1 MRTPASTAFASLIG
15 VGLMLISGL
24 TFAAA
29 GAVEFA
35 TGDARISR
43 NGTDVRATKDG
54 LVESGDALI
63 TGTDGRMRVRMQD
76 GEQIALHPNTR
87 FVIDQYTP
95 ATSSSRPE
103 TGQSFYSLVRG
114 GFDAVV
120 TSLGRRDTSSYRV
133 KTPVATMGIRGT
145 AYTAVWTPQGFYVN
159 VTEGA
164 VTVTNAAGTL
174 TVAAGQT
181 GFVGL
186 GGAAPSLVSGI
197 PAAGSTT
204 VSTTVATS
212 GSGAGVGVIVP
223 LAILGG
229 IGVLGAIVGNDSDS
243 SEDTDTTTTT
253 TTGP

>member
-1 MRTPASTAFASLIG
+1 MRTPASTAFASI
-15 VGLMLISGL
+15 VGLCLMLASGMTL
-24 TFAAA
+24 AAA

-35 TGDARISR
+35 TGDAKISR
-43 NGTDVRATKDG
+43 NGADARVAKDS
-54 LVESGDALI
+54 LVESGDVLI

-95 ATSSSRPE
+95 ATSSGRPE
-103 TGQSFYSLVRG
+103 TGKSFYSLVRG

-120 TSLGRRDTSSYRV
+120 SSLGRRDSSSYRV

-145 AYTAVWTPQGFYVN
+145 AYTMMWTPQGLFVN
-159 VTEGA
+159 VTEGS
-164 VTVTNAAGTL
+164 VTLTNAAGTL

-186 GGAAPSLVSGI
+186 GGAAPALTSGM
-197 PAAGSTT
+197 PAAGAG
-204 VSTTVATS
+204 VGTTVATT
-212 GSGAGVGVIVP
+212 GSGEGVGVIVP

-229 IGVLGAIVGNDSDS
+229 LGVLAAIVGDDSDDGDS
-243 SEDTDTTTTT
+243 STTTSTST
-253 TTGP
+253 STGP